1 MEHIVNL
8 DNINKLPSNILSNI
22 NDNNISLNINFD
34 NNECKK
40 QIDIFLHNNINIK
53 NYYLLNEHI
62 ISMDLA
68 DKDFEMYLWLVDCI
82 HQAYVKILNST
93 KYIGLF
99 ENPSKWNIS
108 VCDNIM
114 FNFPFTLADIIYLP
128 ISYIKLCYY
137 TNDTVKFV
145 NTLIHEKI
153 HLGQRAKEYEWE
165 KFINDNSQNWI
176 KINSNNWIFDLINQL
191 TNDKNFNNGD
201 FCFISNPDTFY
212 SNFKYIYLDENKY
225 YYGQYVFNKKTQH
238 IEKKYFQFDVDKKI
252 FEPTAK
258 KLDEEH
264 PYEEY
269 AYKISDEL
277 NIQIKF

>member
-1 MEHIVNL
+1 MEHIINL

-22 NDNNISLNINFD
+22 NNNNIRLNINFD
-34 NNECKK
+34 DDECKK
-40 QIDIFLHNNINIK
+40 QIDIFLHNNKNIK

-62 ISMDLA
+62 ISIDLA

-82 HQAYVKILNST
+82 HQACVKILNST

-99 ENPSKWNIS
+99 ENPTKWNIS

-176 KINSNNWIFDLINQL
+176 KINSNNLMFDLINQL